1 MNEPLLRKDFDRI
14 RHEMVA
20 KAIVG
25 RGVRPELVLD
35 AIGSVPRE
43 AFLPAQL
50 RERIENSFGKKRC
63 RLMKHFP
70 VPAFGSMSS
79 GSSET

>member
-1 MNEPLLRKDFDRI
+1 MNEPLLRKDFDRL

-50 RERIENSFGKKRC
+50 RERIENSFGKND
-63 RLMKHFP
+63 
-70 VPAFGSMSS
+70 AG
-79 GSSET
+79 